1 MTAPLLLGD
10 FAGDAMDGLRARIVA
25 EYEIEASALDGLTI
39 LAAAGDCGGYEEGH
53 WFLLRRADGM
63 LLENEASHCSC
74 YGFEDQWGPTETS
87 VAALLARKTL
97 TYNMPNGEEPQ
108 LRAFIAGLAP
118 S

>member
-10 FAGDAMDGLRARIVA
+10 FDGDTVDGLRPRIVA
-25 EYEIEASALDGLTI
+25 EYEIEASALDSLTI
-39 LAAAGDCGGYEEGH
+39 LAAAGDCGGHEEGH
-53 WFLLRRADGM
+53 WFLLRRDDGA

-74 YGFEDQWGPTETS
+74 YGFENQWGPTETS
-87 VAALLARKTL
+87 VVALLARKTL
-97 TYNMPNGEEPQ
+97 TYNMPSGEEPR